1 MKRSRNLRLSLEIL
15 AEHKL
20 RTLLSTS
27 GIVVG
32 VAAVVIM
39 VATGRGAERS
49 VLERIQGMGTDLLVV
64 NAGQALPTAGRQ
76 RQGTAVTTLTTADA
90 EAIVVA
96 SSSVLR
102 AAAAQSKKMT
112 VRWEEET
119 ANTTVLGL
127 APGGFG
133 IRNIS
138 LAAGRTYDET
148 EERGMRRVAVVGPTV
163 VANLLHGRDPIGAAI
178 RIGRVPFEV
187 IGAAAPKG
195 VDQNGVDQD
204 DVIYIPLATAMRRVL
219 NVTYVASIYVQARG
233 SGALDA
239 AEADI
244 RALLRERHRLDR
256 ADKRDDFT
264 IENQATILAA
274 ERGTART
281 MTSLV
286 GSVAAIS
293 LLVGGI
299 GILAVMLISIRERR
313 HEIGLRRALGAKRRD
328 VASQFLA
335 EALIVAAAGG
345 GAGLLVGV
353 GGAYAVARFGAWAAV
368 LSWEPAALA
377 LGASAA
383 IGTLFGF
390 YPALQA
396 ARLEPIDALR
406 AE

>member
-1 MKRSRNLRLSLEIL
+1 VKRSRNVRLSLQIL
-15 AEHKL
+15 AAHKL

-76 RQGTAVTTLTTADA
+76 RQGTAVTTLTPGDA
-90 EAIVVA
+90 EAMVDA
-96 SSSVLR
+96 SPSVLR
-102 AAAAQSKKMT
+102 AAAAQSKKVT
-112 VRWEEET
+112 VRWEDVT

-127 APGGFG
+127 EPEGFA
-133 IRNIS
+133 IRNVKMAS
-138 LAAGRTYDET
+138 GRLYDEA
-148 EERGMRRVAVVGPTV
+148 EERGLRRVAVVGPTV
-163 VANLLHGRDPIGAAI
+163 VANLFEGRNPVGAVI
-178 RIGRVPFEV
+178 RVGRVPIEV
-187 IGAAAPKG
+187 IGVAAPKG
-195 VDQNGVDQD
+195 VDQNGLDQD

-233 SGALDA
+233 SAALEA

-256 ADKRDDFT
+256 AGKRDDFT

-353 GGAYAVARFGAWAAV
+353 GGAYAVARFGAWAAA
-368 LSWEPAALA
+368 LSWESAALA

-383 IGTLFGF
+383 IGMLFGF